1 MTRQELI
8 NAIQKK
14 QSFLCVGLDSD
25 INKIPQHLRNEEDAI
40 FLFNKAIIDATLPYA
55 VAYKPNLAFYESA
68 GIKGLIQ
75 LKKTMDY
82 LHSLDDK
89 VFTIADAKRGD
100 IGNTSQQYAKAFL
113 DPAGDFDFDSMT
125 IAPYMGEDSVTPFT
139 VYDGKWVILL
149 ALTSN
154 KGAFDFQ
161 FTKCENENR
170 LLFEKVLETS
180 KKWGNEQ
187 NMMYVVG
194 ATKADMLT
202 TVRNI
207 VPDSFL
213 LVPGVGAQGGSL
225 TEVCRYGITKDC
237 GLLVNSS
244 RGIIYASNDKDF
256 AQRAAEEAHKLQ
268 MQMADELL
276 KIK

>member
-8 NAIQKK
+8 AIIKRK

-25 INKIPQHLRNEEDAI
+25 LKKIPQHLLDSEDAI
-40 FLFNKAIIDATLPYA
+40 FNFNKAIIDATLPYA

-82 LHSLDDK
+82 LHSLEDK

-113 DPAGDFDFDSMT
+113 DPQGDFGFDSIT
-125 IAPYMGEDSVTPFT
+125 VAPYMGEDSVTPFT

-161 FTKCENENR
+161 FTEDMENGKR
-170 LLFEKVLETS
+170 LFEKVLETS
-180 KKWGNEQ
+180 RKWGNEE

-202 TVRNI
+202 VIRNI

-225 TEVCRYGITKDC
+225 EEVCKYGLSKDC

-244 RGIIYASNDKDF
+244 RGIIYASNGEDF
-256 AQRAAEEAHKLQ
+256 AERAADEAHKLQ
-268 MQMADELL
+268 QLMAKELNRL
-276 KIK
+276 